1 MAVNSF
7 SVMSLGKVNLM
18 DPNKV
23 GYKDAVE
30 ILHEEFHRTRKAFVK
45 IGFYLKHI
53 RDNELFLEDG
63 YKNIDE
69 FAANIFNLSQSS
81 TCRYIKIC
89 EKFSVGGNSPEL
101 DEQFVEYNV
110 SQLIEMVSIEPE
122 KIEQLSPEM
131 SVKEIK
137 EFKKPDEV
145 AIRHFYNDFIA
156 NTVYVDK
163 REELKDYLINNFGET
178 SFAGSLPGLTYAC
191 SRKGISLNGSAEI
204 TWETLVKEINR
215 LIPISQCSVEED
227 NTIPGQTS
235 IEKDFP
241 EYMPEDSYATSHK
254 TSEKKTTCPDG
265 ISSCIRNEWGCGDEE
280 QKAGQKECDR
290 CWEHHNK
297 LFKDTSS
304 LDKEEDIENEN
315 QIIDG
320 EFREIPI
327 EQNEG
332 CIEESSTEV
341 QHINSI
347 PLLENKKEE
356 KIGLP
361 ILKNA
366 DQRKEWLKNYKDWGL
381 WYRDENID
389 VNYYKYD
396 FPDGSRLICCE
407 YPARDYE
414 WIYEARDEIHYHL
427 LEKNKP
433 KYDSKK
439 TYDEKF
445 CQSTTSE
452 TYLIEFLKRFK

>member
-1 MAVNSF
+1 MAVNGF

-18 DPNKV
+18 NPSKV
-23 GYKDAVE
+23 SYKDAVD
-30 ILHEEFHRTRKAFVK
+30 ILQDEFHRQRKSFVK
-45 IGFYLKHI
+45 VGFYLKHI

-63 YKNIDE
+63 YQNINE
-69 FAANIFNLSQSS
+69 FAFNIFNLSQSS
-81 TCRYIKIC
+81 TSRYINIC
-89 EKFSVGGNSPEL
+89 EQFSVDGNSPEL
-101 DEQFVEYNV
+101 DERFMEYNI
-110 SQLIEMVSIEPE
+110 SQLIEMVSIAPE
-122 KIEQLSPEM
+122 KIEQLSPQM

-145 AIRHFYNDFIA
+145 AIRNFYSYLIA
-156 NTVYVDK
+156 KTVYADN
-163 REELKDYLINNFGET
+163 REELKDYLISNFGET
-178 SFAGSLPGLTYAC
+178 SFARSLPGLTYAC

-204 TWETLVKEINR
+204 TWVTLVKEINR
-215 LIPISQCSVEED
+215 LIPISQCSSEED
-227 NTIPGQTS
+227 NDIPGQTS

-254 TSEKKTTCPDG
+254 TSEKKTTCPEG
-265 ISSCIRNEWGCGDEE
+265 ISSCTRNEWGCGDEE
-280 QKAGQKECDR
+280 QKAGQKECDQ

-297 LFKDTSS
+297 LFKDTST
-304 LDKEEDIENEN
+304 LDKEEDNEDEN

-320 EFREIPI
+320 KFREIPI
-327 EQNEG
+327 EQNERDA
-332 CIEESSTEV
+332 EESNAEV

-356 KIGLP
+356 KMEFP

-366 DQRKEWLKNYKDWGL
+366 DQRKEWLRNYKDWGL

-389 VNYYKYD
+389 VNYYKFD
-396 FPDGSRLICCE
+396 FPDGNRLICCE
-407 YPARDYE
+407 YPARDHEWVYE
-414 WIYEARDEIHYHL
+414 TRDEIHYHL

-445 CQSTTSE
+445 CHSTTSE